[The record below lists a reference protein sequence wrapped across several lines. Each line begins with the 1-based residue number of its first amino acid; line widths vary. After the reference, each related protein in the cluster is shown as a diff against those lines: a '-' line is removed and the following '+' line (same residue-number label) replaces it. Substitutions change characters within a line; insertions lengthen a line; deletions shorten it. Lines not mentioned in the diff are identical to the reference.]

1 MMKAMILAAGFGTRM
16 RPLTDNCPKPLLP
29 VAGKPLIVHH
39 IEQLVKLGI
48 HDIIINHA
56 YLGHMIEEA
65 LGDGSQFGC
74 RIHYSAEREA
84 LETGGGIYKAL
95 PLLMADKAQGEVA
108 EPPFLLVNGDVWI
121 DWERIQLPQN
131 IEGLCHLW
139 LVKNPDHNPA
149 GDFVL
154 TESHSV
160 MDKTNQTTNSQSTK
174 NQSSLDKAALTFS
187 GISLLKPAL
196 FNAVKPELLESGIF
210 PLAPLLRKAMAQGN
224 ASGEL
229 YSGNW
234 IDVGT
239 PERLQQVENLLVVKQ
254 QGKQVTGAL

>member
-1 MMKAMILAAGFGTRM
+1 MILAAGLGTRM

-48 HDIIINHA
+48 QDIVINHA

-74 RIHYSAEREA
+74 RIHYSAEQQA
-84 LETGGGIYKAL
+84 LETGGGIFNAL
-95 PLLMADKAQGEVA
+95 PLLTANNDSESL
-108 EPPFLLVNGDVWI
+108 FLLVNGDVWL
-121 DWERIQLPQN
+121 DWENIQLPQK
-131 IEGLCHLW
+131 IHGLCHLW
-139 LVKNPDHNPA
+139 LVKNPQHNPA

-154 TESHSV
+154 T
-160 MDKTNQTTNSQSTK
+160 DTNTV
-174 NQSSLDKAALTFS
+174 LDKSQNISIDGHAHTFS

-196 FNAVKPELLESGIF
+196 FNSSKAGAF
-210 PLAPLLRKAMAQGN
+210 PLAPLLREAMAQGQ

-234 IDVGT
+234 VDVGT
-239 PERLQQVENLLVVKQ
+239 PERLQQVEDLLAEKLVNEKI
-254 QGKQVTGAL
+254 TGAV